1 MKILQICKKFPYP
14 LHDGESI
21 AVNNFASALHEQ
33 GCTITLLTMNTSKH
47 YFDVNLIPDSL
58 KKYYSE
64 IITVDIE
71 NRVTKWGAFKNLFT
85 NKSYHVSRFENKEFE
100 NKLITILSKSSFDIV
115 QLETIQIA
123 MYIPIIRKYSDAKIV
138 IRSHNVEHIIWNQVA
153 DNQNFKFNK
162 WYLKMQVRR
171 LKAFE
176 IQYINE
182 CDLLMPISQ
191 LDLDMFQY
199 LGLKKDALVVPVGLD
214 LNSYSRQNIDTS
226 NCMKMGF
233 IGSLDWIPNQDG
245 LQWFMDTIWDKLIKT
260 FPTLQLEI
268 AGRTAPEWI
277 KNITTPNIH
286 YMGAPSDASSFIN
299 RNPIM
304 LVPIIQGSGV
314 RIKILEGMA
323 LGRIVITTSA
333 GVEGI
338 AATNYQNII
347 IADNAEEFDNAIQFC
362 TSHPIKAI
370 EISNAA
376 RKFIEVNYDRLEI
389 AKNVKFNYDELISN
403 YDVPIT

>member
-58 KKYYSE
+58 TKYYSE
-64 IITVDIE
+64 IITVDID
-71 NRVTKWGAFKNLFT
+71 NRVTKWGAFENLFT

-100 NKLITILSKSSFDIV
+100 NKLITILSKSGFDIV

-153 DNQNFKFNK
+153 DNQIFKFNK

-191 LDLDMFQY
+191 LDLDMFQH

-214 LNSYSRQNIDTS
+214 LNSYPRQNIDTS

-286 YMGAPSDASSFIN
+286 YMGAPSDAATFIN

-338 AATNYQNII
+338 AAIHYQNII
-347 IADNAEEFDNAIQFC
+347 VANTAEDFDNAISFC
-362 TSHPIKAI
+362 NKYPEKVI
-370 EISNAA
+370 EMSNAA
-376 RKFIEVNYDRLEI
+376 RKFIELNYSRNEI
-389 AKNVKFNYDELISN
+389 AKKVKFNYELRISN
-403 YDVPIT
+403 NDVPIT